1 MKADVAGQKAH
12 STKTGFRASLLLSEV
27 ARVTRTITSASVL
40 VLTLAGAFGQQPAFE
55 VASVKPNKSGDS
67 APWRF
72 VGSRGGIT
80 ATNVTLPFLI
90 MNAYGV
96 RENQISGGP
105 SWLSS
110 ERYDVV
116 AKDQSDNPSPARHR
130 QMLQTLLADR
140 FQLRLSRETKDL
152 PVYALVVGKGGHK
165 FHEADGGSDGK
176 NTTGRGR
183 ITARKVSMEWLS
195 ERLGGQLERTVVD
208 RTGLQGN
215 FAFEL
220 EWAPDPDDLSGP
232 SVFIALQ
239 EQLGLKL
246 EPQKG
251 SVEILVIEHV
261 EKPSEN

>member
-1 MKADVAGQKAH
+1 
-12 STKTGFRASLLLSEV
+12 LLLSEI
-27 ARVTRTITSASVL
+27 ARVRRTTTSASFL
-40 VLTLAGAFGQQPAFE
+40 VFTLAAFGQQPAFE
-55 VASVKPNKSGDS
+55 VASVKPNKSGEG

-72 VGSRGGIT
+72 VGSRAGIT

-96 RENQISGGP
+96 RDNQVSGGP
-105 SWLSS
+105 GWLTS

-116 AKDQSDNPSPARHR
+116 AKDQSDHPSPARQR

-140 FQLRLSRETKDL
+140 FQLRLRRETKDL
-152 PVYALVVGKGGHK
+152 PVYALVVGKSGYK

-176 NTTGRGR
+176 NTAGRAR

-208 RTGLQGN
+208 RTDLQGN

-220 EWAPDPDDLSGP
+220 EWSPDPDDLSGP
-232 SVFIALQ
+232 SIFTALQ

-246 EPQKG
+246 QPQKG